1 MDGLT
6 SGIKRGHP
14 GVCCS
19 MKMHLRSRAGWEN
32 GGMSVG
38 LTGRNK
44 CIWSSHDVGRAQGDD
59 GFCYIDSI
67 KAYRLIIRDM
77 FSFVCVI
84 TLEILPG
91 SR

>member
-1 MDGLT
+1 MLLDEDALE
-6 SGIKRGHP
+6 
-14 GVCCS
+14 VQ
-19 MKMHLRSRAGWEN
+19 SRLGERRDELE
-32 GGMSVG
+32 SVG

-67 KAYRLIIRDM
+67 KAYSLIIRDM
-77 FSFVCVI
+77 FSFICVI
-84 TLEILPG
+84 NLEILPG